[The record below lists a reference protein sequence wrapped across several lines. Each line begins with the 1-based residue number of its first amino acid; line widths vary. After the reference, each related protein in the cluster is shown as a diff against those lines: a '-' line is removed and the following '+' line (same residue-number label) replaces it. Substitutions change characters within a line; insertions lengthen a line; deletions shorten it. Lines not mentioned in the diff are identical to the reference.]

1 MFLLNSVL
9 VSIFTFLL
17 MFGDSHNRRKG
28 ALYVDNGY
36 DQTEIEDMSL
46 EENNRMELEMLS
58 ILGLDSTPLRSRSH
72 SNNDPIG
79 SPTVPKFRTFND
91 VDNFEKLKNTDSRTK
106 LASKFL
112 LDLYDSLME
121 EDDELSRR
129 QRALEHNLNEDEQFA
144 IDVSD
149 VIMTFDNIDDESTNA
164 RPEKGKR
171 LWFDFSKLSTTGTV
185 IGGELRVYQNKLN
198 AQRRNKTV
206 YTVIV
211 YELVYK
217 YSGESSLERISS
229 VSTTQSFSGW
239 LGINLTD
246 SLISWVRLFDYSK
259 GLYLAV
265 HLGDKPGHE
274 IMPEEIGISVVN
286 NGEGT
291 QPFMVAF
298 LEALDDDV
306 RRR

>member
-17 MFGDSHNRRKG
+17 MFGDSHNRRKA

-58 ILGLDSTPLRSRSH
+58 ILGLDSTPLRSRLH
-72 SNNDPIG
+72 SNNDPTG

-149 VIMTFDNIDDESTNA
+149 VIMTFDNI
-164 RPEKGKR
+164 GKR
-171 LWFDFSKLSTTGTV
+171 TTFFILFHSSYTNIYFV
-185 IGGELRVYQNKLN
+185 I
-198 AQRRNKTV
+198 
-206 YTVIV
+206 
-211 YELVYK
+211 
-217 YSGESSLERISS
+217 
-229 VSTTQSFSGW
+229 
-239 LGINLTD
+239 
-246 SLISWVRLFDYSK
+246 LIKS
-259 GLYLAV
+259 
-265 HLGDKPGHE
+265 
-274 IMPEEIGISVVN
+274 
-286 NGEGT
+286 
-291 QPFMVAF
+291 
-298 LEALDDDV
+298 
-306 RRR
+306 